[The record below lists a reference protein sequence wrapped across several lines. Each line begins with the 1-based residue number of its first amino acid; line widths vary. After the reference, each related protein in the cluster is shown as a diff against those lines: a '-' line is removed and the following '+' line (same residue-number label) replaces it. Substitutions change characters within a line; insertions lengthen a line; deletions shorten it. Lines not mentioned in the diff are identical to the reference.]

1 MKAIRLVPMIGYE
14 WKLLMRS
21 KWLVSS
27 IGLFLLMALLFYGY
41 GMKSITMDPTVVTYG
56 LDGVSSDIDTGTVDP
71 SLFGLEEMETEEES
85 EGNGKAGFSRSIALL
100 MNVCLWIV
108 PIITLVI
115 GVSSVTA
122 DKESGRM
129 SLLRTYRVSGFYYL
143 VSKYVALF
151 LALSIATSLS
161 YGVFGAGLAL
171 MGKLHGVQLFI
182 TFLTLNLVLIA
193 VFGALAVLLVIW
205 SASRMQGLSFA
216 LAAWSFF
223 VFVYEFI
230 VFSIIGLIPCTYKLP
245 NLIAL
250 IFLNPVESLRV
261 WAIDQLNA
269 AYVFGPQFL
278 IIEQWGD
285 SKMLT
290 VYLLGSTIGIITITL
305 TGAILKLKWRW
316 Q

>member
-1 MKAIRLVPMIGYE
+1 
-14 WKLLMRS
+14 
-21 KWLVSS
+21 
-27 IGLFLLMALLFYGY
+27 
-41 GMKSITMDPTVVTYG
+41 
-56 LDGVSSDIDTGTVDP
+56 
-71 SLFGLEEMETEEES
+71 
-85 EGNGKAGFSRSIALL
+85 
-100 MNVCLWIV
+100 
-108 PIITLVI
+108 
-115 GVSSVTA
+115 
-122 DKESGRM
+122 M

-151 LALSIATSLS
+151 LALSVATSLS
-161 YGVFGAGLAL
+161 YGVFGAGMAL

-193 VFGALAVLLVIW
+193 VFGALSVLLGTW

-230 VFSIIGLIPCTYKLP
+230 VFSIIGLIPYTYKLQ

-290 VYLLGSTIGIITITL
+290 VYILGSTFGIIAITL
-305 TGAILKLKWRW
+305 TGAVLKLKWRW